1 MGLFGKLKEILFDE
15 ETVEIPV
22 ITKESEE
29 TEKPSKK
36 KVKVDEIDEKT
47 KRLNKIDDDVIIEK
61 IESPKR
67 SIKDEDDV
75 FDMPKLKEEARAEKR
90 TTNFTFPIFGDDEKD
105 IITEKRSNSPRKN
118 EPGLEEPAPRKAPSK
133 EPRRESGFTNAYD
146 YSYGKY
152 KGDYKSNREST
163 HELITKSL
171 EMKEEKKA
179 FTPSPIISPVYGV
192 LNENYKKEDI
202 KSKNESKID
211 YDRSHL
217 DLDSV
222 RRKAY
227 GTLEDEI
234 EISLSKTEEIP
245 EETFEVK
252 EDDVEILNED
262 GISINDLLIDNEEVK
277 PIEDVKNAKVEEARS
292 EEIEEEKFSV
302 TDDTELDGDDIIP
315 PSHKI
320 GVMQAK
326 EERKPLSRKEKNV
339 PPVKSEEESKNEA
352 IGEDDLFDL
361 IDSLY
366 EGKEEE

>member
-22 ITKESEE
+22 ITKENEE
-29 TEKPSKK
+29 AERISKK

-47 KRLNKIDDDVIIEK
+47 KRLNRIDDDVIIEK

-67 SIKDEDDV
+67 SIKDEEDI

-90 TTNFTFPIFGDDEKD
+90 TSNFTFPIFGDDDKD
-105 IITEKRSNSPRKN
+105 VITEKRSSTQRKS
-118 EPGLEEPAPRKAPSK
+118 EPVKEEAPSRKPAPK

-171 EMKEEKKA
+171 EMKEERKA

-234 EISLSKTEEIP
+234 EISLSKTEEP
-245 EETFEVK
+245 KEETFEVK

-262 GISINDLLIDNEEVK
+262 GISINDLLIDNEEENS
-277 PIEDVKNAKVEEARS
+277 IEDFRDEEVEDIKP
-292 EEIEEEKFSV
+292 EEDNIEEKFSV
-302 TDDTELDGDDIIP
+302 KDTIESDSDDIIP

-320 GVMQAK
+320 GVAQVK
-326 EERKPLSRKEKNV
+326 EERKPISRKEKSV
-339 PPVKSEEESKNEA
+339 PPVKSEETENEA

-366 EGKEEE
+366 EGKDEE